1 MIREFKACSV
11 KPRPTLTAFN
21 HSTILSFPAVTV
33 IVGDDRGN
41 LEDKGKAGIFV
52 QAFIAVEMLYIVN
65 V

>member
-1 MIREFKACSV
+1 M

-21 HSTILSFPAVTV
+21 HSTVLSFPAVTV